1 MKIIVA
7 GSLAYDRIMTY
18 PNYFSEHLLPDKL
31 HDLNV
36 CFTVDGIE
44 EKFGGTAGNIAYAL
58 NLMGERPLISAT
70 IGQDYQR
77 YFNWLKKNGIS
88 TEGIKIIEEV
98 FTAGGYITTDESG
111 NQITIFNLGAMAYSS
126 SLDFN
131 DLDPEDTIVI
141 ISPTNLNDM
150 IDYPRQ
156 CKAKGIEYIFDP
168 GQQINV
174 LAAEDLV
181 EAVEGCRILITNDY
195 ELDMIINKT
204 GLPKEALLE
213 RAESIIVTL
222 GDKGSLVST
231 PYGVTNIP
239 PVTPKVVKD
248 PTGAGDSYRGGLLCG
263 LVRGMELEECA
274 MMGSTCASISVECYG
289 TQEYRFSLEEFEERF
304 SIFK

>member
-126 SLDFN
+126 SLDF
-131 DLDPEDTIVI
+131 
-141 ISPTNLNDM
+141 
-150 IDYPRQ
+150 
-156 CKAKGIEYIFDP
+156 
-168 GQQINV
+168 
-174 LAAEDLV
+174 
-181 EAVEGCRILITNDY
+181 
-195 ELDMIINKT
+195 
-204 GLPKEALLE
+204 
-213 RAESIIVTL
+213 
-222 GDKGSLVST
+222 
-231 PYGVTNIP
+231 
-239 PVTPKVVKD
+239 
-248 PTGAGDSYRGGLLCG
+248 
-263 LVRGMELEECA
+263 ECFPS
-274 MMGSTCASISVECYG
+274 ML
-289 TQEYRFSLEEFEERF
+289 R
-304 SIFK
+304 